1 MGQFS
6 IIWSVI
12 NMNIGTRIM
21 NLRRE
26 KHFTQPYLAELL
38 GISYM
43 TVRRWEA
50 GKSKPSLDQIN
61 RMSEI
66 FNVPVQY
73 LIGLQEDTQ
82 QINPNL
88 QEVHAPH
95 SPLTAGITGKN
106 IVIRDTNSHKEIE
119 IPNDAEGHK
128 LFMQLFSNLFSDLG
142 KQSIS
147 NSING
152 DHNSNN
158 KLGTINS

>member
-1 MGQFS
+1 
-6 IIWSVI
+6 
-12 NMNIGTRIM
+12 M

-61 RMSEI
+61 RMAEV

-73 LIGLQEDTQ
+73 LMGLHEDTDS
-82 QINPNL
+82 NL
-88 QEVHAPH
+88 QEVHALNA
-95 SPLTAGITGKN
+95 PLTAGVTGKN

-128 LFMQLFSNLFSDLG
+128 LFMQLFSGVFDSFG
-142 KQSIS
+142 RQSVS

-152 DHNSNN
+152 DNNSNN
-158 KLGTINS
+158 KLGTIGS

>member
-1 MGQFS
+1 
-6 IIWSVI
+6 
-12 NMNIGTRIM
+12 M

-61 RMSEI
+61 RMAEV

-73 LIGLQEDTQ
+73 LMGLHEDTDS
-82 QINPNL
+82 NL
-88 QEVHAPH
+88 QEVHALNA
-95 SPLTAGITGKN
+95 PLTAGVTGKN
-106 IVIRDTNSHKEIE
+106 IIIRDTNSHKEIE
-119 IPNDAEGHK
+119 IPNNAEGHK
-128 LFMQLFSNLFSDLG
+128 LFMQLFSELFSG
-142 KQSIS
+142 FGGQSVS

-152 DHNSNN
+152 DNNSNN